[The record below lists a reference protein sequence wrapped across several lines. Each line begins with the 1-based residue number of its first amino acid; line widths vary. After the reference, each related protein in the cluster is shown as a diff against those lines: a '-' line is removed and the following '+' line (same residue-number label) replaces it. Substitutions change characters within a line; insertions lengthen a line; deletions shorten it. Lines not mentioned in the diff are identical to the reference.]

1 MTFLVRMTRFLSR
14 AINNII
20 SLPSESHIRCIPHMV
35 RDVTPEYVEETMKKT
50 KLLFVDC
57 WAEWCGPCKA
67 LGPILD
73 ELERKYNSNPDVGFL
88 KVNTDEHQEY
98 AIKNGIMGIPCVLI
112 FFNGE
117 PAKLKI
123 TNKDTGTTTVHDRLI
138 GLRPAEHFEYV
149 IETLLETK

>member
-1 MTFLVRMTRFLSR
+1 MTFLVIMTHFLSR
-14 AINNII
+14 SINNII
-20 SLPSESHIRCIPHMV
+20 SLPSERHIWCIHQMV
-35 RDVTPEYVEETMKKT
+35 RDVTPEYVNEAMKKT

-57 WAEWCGPCKA
+57 WAAWCGPCKA

-73 ELERKYNSNPDVGFL
+73 ELEQKYSNNPNIGFL
-88 KVNTDEHQEY
+88 KLNTDEYQEY
-98 AIKNGIMGIPCVLI
+98 AIKNRITGIPCVLI

-123 TNKDTGTTTVHDRLI
+123 TNKDTGETTVHDRLI

-149 IETLLETK
+149 IETLLESD